1 MGGTPSVSLWTA
13 ATWTAPETQTRVLP
27 SPPQPANLPSP
38 RPTQRTGRTCSAIH
52 VDHILYKW
60 FNLMHTLYLGPTLWE
75 CVCYGNVTHP
85 LFLFFAASVLQSSF
99 LWNLLHQV
107 QHQLLRTRA
116 CPSLSLVQVSNF
128 CINYQ
133 HK

>member
-13 ATWTAPETQTRVLP
+13 ATWTAPETQTRVRP
-27 SPPQPANLPSP
+27 SPPQPANLPSLC
-38 RPTQRTGRTCSAIH
+38 PTQRTGRICSVIH
-52 VDHILYKW
+52 VSHILYKW
-60 FNLMHTLYLGPTLWE
+60 FNLMHTLFFMFVMAVQLIF
-75 CVCYGNVTHP
+75 
-85 LFLFFAASVLQSSF
+85 LFLFCFVFVASVLQSSF

-107 QHQLLRTRA
+107 QHKLLRTRA

>member
-27 SPPQPANLPSP
+27 SPPQPANLPSLC
-38 RPTQRTGRTCSAIH
+38 PTQRTGRICSVIH
-52 VDHILYKW
+52 VSHILYKW
-60 FNLMHTLYLGPTLWE
+60 FNLMHTLFFY
-75 CVCYGNVTHP
+75 VCHGNAAHP
-85 LFLFFAASVLQSSF
+85 LFLFWFCFFCFFAASVLQSSF

-116 CPSLSLVQVSNF
+116 CPSLSLVQVS
-128 CINYQ
+128 ISVQ
-133 HK
+133 KLST